1 MSVPLFPVMAPASP
15 LAAPITVLMWVT
27 FGLGLAVFLTVVAAI
42 FLFVRRYR
50 HRGAEGEPPQVFG
63 NAPEELIWMGAAT
76 LVLVFLFAFS
86 VRVAAQSSPPT
97 DAGTPEITVT
107 ARQWFWQASYPGG
120 AVSANEI
127 HIPTGRRVLLSLESG
142 DVIHD
147 FWAYR
152 LGRKLDVIPGQH
164 NRLWLQAS
172 VPGVYQGACAE
183 YCGTQHAWMRFVV
196 LAQTPAEYQAWLTRT
211 ARPAAA
217 PTPNTQAGAQLYARL
232 GCPVCHAMSQPNA
245 SGKVGPDLTHFG
257 SRQLIAGGVLSN
269 TPVHLTRWLNDP
281 DQVKPGTR
289 MPKYPLN
296 ATQVASLTRYLEGLK

>member
-1 MSVPLFPVMAPASP
+1 MNAPLFPVMAPASP
-15 LAAPITVLMWVT
+15 LAAPITGLMWVT
-27 FGLGLAVFLTVVAAI
+27 LLLGLGVFLLVTVAI
-42 FLFVRRYR
+42 FYFVRRYR
-50 HRGAEGEPPQVFG
+50 HRGAQGEPPQVFG

-76 LVLVFLFAFS
+76 LVLILIFALS

-97 DAGTPEITVT
+97 DEETPEITVT

-127 HIPTGRRVLLSLESG
+127 HIPAGRRILLALESG

-164 NRLWLQAS
+164 NRLWIQAS
-172 VPGVYQGACAE
+172 APGVYQGACAE

-196 LAQTPAEYQAWLTRT
+196 VAQTPAEYQDWLTRT
-211 ARPAAA
+211 ARPAAT
-217 PTPNTQAGAQLYARL
+217 PTTDALAGSRLYARL
-232 GCPVCHAMSQPNA
+232 GCPVCHAIGA
-245 SGKVGPDLTHFG
+245 SSAQKVGPDLTHFG

-269 TPVHLTRWLNDP
+269 TPEHLTRWLNDP
-281 DQVKPGTR
+281 DAVKPGTR
-289 MPKYPLN
+289 MPNYPLTGQDI
-296 ATQVASLTRYLEGLK
+296 ADLTRYLEGLQ